1 MLDSLNGRINISLAA
16 YPGCDFLQAMQR
28 ATAEAPSEPLLG
40 ALSLKETQLC
50 PQNRGVLTL
59 DFAQGL
65 RATYPGTRFR
75 LHANVRVLPTRQIAD
90 WSSWDSQSPYW
101 KALAETSQTLQAPAY
116 TAHAGRRSEADLA
129 TVLDSARRA
138 QDVFGCPVG
147 IEGHYPTRSD
157 VFLVSNWDE
166 YRTLFE
172 SGVPYAVDLSHLHI
186 VAEQSGR
193 YESTLIQEMLAS
205 DRCLE
210 VHLSSNDGTKDQH
223 QPLSQEPWWWPL
235 LAYIHDDAII
245 FSEGVQ

>member
-1 MLDSLNGRINISLAA
+1 MLETLTGRINLSLAA
-16 YPGCDFLQAMQR
+16 YPGCDFLEAMQR
-28 ATAEAPSEPLLG
+28 AVSEKPSEPLLG
-40 ALSLKETQLC
+40 ALALDHTQLC
-50 PQNRGVLTL
+50 PQNRGVLTP
-59 DFAQGL
+59 DFARGL
-65 RATYPGTRFR
+65 REVFPGTRFR

-90 WSSWDSQSPYW
+90 WSSWDAQSPYW
-101 KALAETSQTLQAPAY
+101 RALAATSRLLDAPAY

-129 TVLDSARRA
+129 TVLESARRA

-157 VFLVSNWDE
+157 VFLVSTWEE

-172 SGVPYAVDLSHLHI
+172 SDVPYAVDLSHLHI

-193 YESTLIQEMLAS
+193 YETTLVQEMLAS

-210 VHLSSNDGTKDQH
+210 VHLSGNDGTKDQH
-223 QPLSQEPWWWPL
+223 QPLTEAPWWWPL
-235 LAYIHDDAII
+235 LAHIHEDAVM

>member
-1 MLDSLNGRINISLAA
+1 MLAKLQGRINISLAA
-16 YPGCDFLQAMQR
+16 YPGCDFFEAMQR
-28 ATAEAPSEPLLG
+28 AVSEAPAEPLLG
-40 ALSLKETQLC
+40 SLAVTETQLC
-50 PQNRGVLTL
+50 PQNRGVLTPE
-59 DFAQGL
+59 FAKGL
-65 RATYPGTRFR
+65 REVFPGTRFR
-75 LHANVRVLPTRQIAD
+75 LHANVRVLPSRQIAD
-90 WSSWDSQSPYW
+90 WSSWDAQSPYW
-101 KALAETSQTLQAPAY
+101 KALAATSQVLQAPAY

-129 TVLDSARRA
+129 TVLESARRA

-157 VFLVSNWDE
+157 VFLVSSWEE

-193 YESTLIQEMLAS
+193 YESTLVQEMLANE
-205 DRCLE
+205 RCIE

-223 QPLSQEPWWWPL
+223 QLLTQEPWWWPL
-235 LAYIHDDAII
+235 LAYINDDAVI